1 MDLNSRRKVL
11 IAHRLWIFAVLLT
24 MLFWQDLVS
33 RMNLAHIRKVFIA
46 HRALSDA
53 ATDQKTR
60 IEASNNANVTL
71 QQYMQLLALGASL
84 ITSQTEAESATPS
97 SLEQE
102 SPPEEKEA
110 YAQAE

>member
-1 MDLNSRRKVL
+1 MS
-11 IAHRLWIFAVLLT
+11 H
-24 MLFWQDLVS
+24 
-33 RMNLAHIRKVFIA
+33 MNLAHIRKVFIE

-60 IEASNNANVTL
+60 IEASNKADVTL

-84 ITSQTEAESATPS
+84 VTSQSEAFSATPA
-97 SLEQE
+97 SLELEPQ
-102 SPPEEKEA
+102 PEGKEA